1 MKGNIDAPLTEL
13 NSLKLKKF
21 KVKKI
26 SLNSHTIFW
35 ICLHAKPHLFVFNLV
50 PFRAFFSHL
59 GSLGIFG
66 EGRLGSGSKTFL
78 WPTIV
83 EKQLWVVF
91 TLFESFQA
99 IFGVRAKFNNFLMMY
114 ICRHSTLVFKEQPYL
129 SV

>member
-66 EGRLGSGSKTFL
+66 EGRFKNFFVAYYCRKATLGCFR
-78 WPTIV
+78 P
-83 EKQLWVVF
+83 F
-91 TLFESFQA
+91 
-99 IFGVRAKFNNFLMMY
+99 
-114 ICRHSTLVFKEQPYL
+114 
-129 SV
+129 